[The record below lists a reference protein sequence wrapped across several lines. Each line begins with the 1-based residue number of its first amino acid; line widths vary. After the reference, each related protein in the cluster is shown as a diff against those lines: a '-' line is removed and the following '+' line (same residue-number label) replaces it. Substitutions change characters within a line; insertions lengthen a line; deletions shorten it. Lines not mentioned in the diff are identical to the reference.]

1 MEGVQRFFEKRMSM
15 EEKNNNS
22 NRNIVG
28 GYCFGT
34 AQDAEMARQEE
45 KKIEY
50 LESHM
55 DYGKTE
61 NMLLVYKKAIE
72 SRIFSTPIGWEYLK
86 KIQNELNRR
95 DDLKEEV
102 PPIGLYT
109 VFAHRTA
116 DEIKVPAPR
125 IPQKKE
131 KRDIRRGMIASVII
145 NVMLAAAVAAMFYIA
160 LTSDNPNILNYEN
173 NLQNKYAQWE
183 QELTERENAVREKE
197 RNLMIDQ

>member
-1 MEGVQRFFEKRMSM
+1 M

-22 NRNIVG
+22 NGNIVG

-55 DYGKTE
+55 DYEKTE

-86 KIQNELNRR
+86 RIQNELNRR

-102 PPIGLYT
+102 PPIGL
-109 VFAHRTA
+109 
-116 DEIKVPAPR
+116 
-125 IPQKKE
+125 
-131 KRDIRRGMIASVII
+131 
-145 NVMLAAAVAAMFYIA
+145 
-160 LTSDNPNILNYEN
+160 
-173 NLQNKYAQWE
+173 
-183 QELTERENAVREKE
+183 
-197 RNLMIDQ
+197 

>member
-1 MEGVQRFFEKRMSM
+1 M

-22 NRNIVG
+22 NGNIVG

-61 NMLLVYKKAIE
+61 NILLVYKKAIE
-72 SRIFSTPIGWEYLK
+72 SRIFNTPIGWEYLK

-109 VFAHRTA
+109 VFAHRVA
-116 DEIKVPAPR
+116 DEIKVPASR

-131 KRDIRRGMIASVII
+131 KRDARKGMIASVII

-183 QELTERENAVREKE
+183 QELTERENTVREKE